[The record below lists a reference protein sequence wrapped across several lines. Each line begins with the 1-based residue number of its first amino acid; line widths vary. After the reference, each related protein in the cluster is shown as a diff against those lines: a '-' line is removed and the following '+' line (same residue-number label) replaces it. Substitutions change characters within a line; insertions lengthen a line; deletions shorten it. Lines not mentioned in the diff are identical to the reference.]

1 MLSEALGSE
10 SSRLVC
16 VCGAGGKTTLI
27 FALARE
33 FVARGERVLI
43 TTTTR
48 MARDEAALAWRAFG
62 ATSTEQVLEGA
73 RRLWASGEPSERG
86 AVLVYRGGT
95 PNGGKLTGFA
105 PELVDALS
113 RSGEFDRIIVEAD
126 GSARKPL
133 KAAAS
138 HEPVIAATTDLL
150 IAVAGLNG
158 LGLPLNEESVFRAE
172 IWARLTGS
180 ELGSPV
186 SAESIAGMALHPDG
200 FFKGRPPGARSA
212 LFLNRADSPE
222 REEAARR
229 ISDLLAASGAR
240 GPDRVAF
247 GALLDAMRDRRH

>member
-1 MLSEALGSE
+1 
-10 SSRLVC
+10 
-16 VCGAGGKTTLI
+16 
-27 FALARE
+27 
-33 FVARGERVLI
+33 
-43 TTTTR
+43 
-48 MARDEAALAWRAFG
+48 
-62 ATSTEQVLEGA
+62 
-73 RRLWASGEPSERG
+73 
-86 AVLVYRGGT
+86 VLVYCGST
-95 PNGGKLTGFA
+95 PSGRKLSGLA

-113 RSGEFDRIIVEAD
+113 QSGEFDRILVEAD

-138 HEPVIAATTDLL
+138 HEPVIASATDLL
-150 IAVAGLNG
+150 IAVAGLNA

-172 IWARLTGS
+172 IWARLTGT

-200 FFKGRPPGARSA
+200 FFKGRPPGARST

-222 REEAARR
+222 RQAAAKR

-240 GPDRVAF
+240 APDRVAF